1 MTARVR
7 QAAAGDAAPLLRLMR
22 ELAEFEGYAA
32 AFAVGEAELL
42 ARGLVDGDRREFTA
56 FVAEDADGTLAGY
69 AVVLEIAFTFDLRPT
84 LVLKELY
91 VAAGRRANGVG
102 AALLAHVIGHARAR
116 AGARLE
122 WRVLPG
128 NDAAKAFYRRAGG
141 APERAWEH
149 WTLALA

>member
-7 QAAAGDAAPLLRLMR
+7 RAAASDAAPLLRLMR
-22 ELAEFEGYAA
+22 GLAEFEGYAA
-32 AFAVGEAELL
+32 DFAVDEAELL
-42 ARGLVDGDRREFTA
+42 ARGLADDDRREFTA

-91 VAAGRRANGVG
+91 VATDRRADGVG
-102 AALLAHVIGHARAR
+102 AALLARVIGHARER

-122 WRVLPG
+122 WCVLPG

-149 WTLALA
+149 WTHALA

>member
-22 ELAEFEGYAA
+22 ELAEFEGYGAD
-32 AFAVGEAELL
+32 FVVGEAELL
-42 ARGLVDGDRREFTA
+42 ARGLAGSDRREFTA

-91 VAAGRRANGVG
+91 VAAGRRATGVG
-102 AALLAHVIGHARAR
+102 TALLAHVIGHARVR
-116 AGARLE
+116 ASARLE